1 MQLSLPFI
9 DIIIFA
15 IIAIFLV
22 YRLKS
27 ILGQNSDGNEQ
38 NNKID
43 VGKKDFTNV
52 VKLGNRQSDVNGK
65 TTNKNFSIYNEDPT
79 FNEKEFL
86 KGAQNF
92 FEMVINCF
100 VKGDLKNIEKYIDNK
115 LIKNFQLVIDE
126 RLQEEETLK
135 INIIKMISIKIKDV
149 KKLKNFLRI
158 SVLFES
164 EQIKVLEDK
173 KGKIIDGDQ
182 RKSILVKD
190 LWTFEKEIESKDVNW
205 ILVETSDA

>member
-27 ILGQNSDGNEQ
+27 ILGQNSDVNEQ

-43 VGKKDFTNV
+43 IGEKDFTNV
-52 VKLGNRQSDVNGK
+52 VKLGNKKTDVNETK
-65 TTNKNFSIYNEDPT
+65 IKKDSLYSEDPN

-92 FEMVINCF
+92 FEIVIDCF
-100 VKGDLKNIEKYIDNK
+100 VKGDLKNIEMYIDDK

-126 RLQEEETLK
+126 RLQEEESLK
-135 INIIKMISIKIKDV
+135 INIVKMISIQIKDV
-149 KKLKNFLRI
+149 KKLNNFLRV

-164 EQIKVLEDK
+164 EQIKVLKDK
-173 KGKIIDGDQ
+173 KGTIIDGDQ
-182 RKSILVKD
+182 KKSILVRD
-190 LWTFEKEIESKDVNW
+190 LWTFEKNIQSKDLNW
-205 ILVETSDA
+205 ILVETSNA

>member
-27 ILGQNSDGNEQ
+27 ILGQNSEGKEQ

-43 VGKKDFTNV
+43 IGKKDFTNV
-52 VKLGNRQSDVNGK
+52 VKLGNRQTDLNDEK
-65 TTNKNFSIYNEDPT
+65 TNKDSIYDEGAN

-92 FEMVINCF
+92 FGMVIDCF
-100 VKGDLKNIEKYIDNK
+100 VKGDLKNIEMYIDKK
-115 LIKNFQLVIDE
+115 LIKNFQSVIDE

-135 INIIKMISIKIKDV
+135 INIIKMVSIKTKDV
-149 KKLKNFLRI
+149 KKLKNFLRV
-158 SVLFES
+158 SVLFET
-164 EQIKVLEDK
+164 EQIKVLKDK

-182 RKSILVKD
+182 KKSILVKD
-190 LWTFEKEIESKDVNW
+190 LWTFEKKADSNDLNW

>member
-27 ILGQNSDGNEQ
+27 ILGQNSDGNKQ
-38 NNKID
+38 NNKINID
-43 VGKKDFTNV
+43 KKNFTNV
-52 VKLGNRQSDVNGK
+52 VKLGNRQSDVNDK
-65 TTNKNFSIYNEDPT
+65 KISKDSIYSEDPT

-92 FEMVINCF
+92 FEMVIDSF
-100 VKGDLKNIEKYIDNK
+100 VKGDLKNVETYIDNK
-115 LIKNFQLVIDE
+115 LNKNFQLVIDE
-126 RLQEEETLK
+126 RLQEKEILD

-149 KKLKNFLRI
+149 KKLNNFLRV
-158 SVLFES
+158 SVLFET
-164 EQIKVLEDK
+164 EQIKVLKDK
-173 KGKIIDGDQ
+173 KGEVIDGDQ
-182 RKSILVKD
+182 KKSILVKD
-190 LWTFEKEIESKDVNW
+190 LWTFEKKIQSEDLNW

>member
-43 VGKKDFTNV
+43 IGEKNFSNV
-52 VKLGNRQSDVNGK
+52 VKLGNKQSNINENK
-65 TTNKNFSIYNEDPT
+65 TSKESIYIDDPE
-79 FNEKEFL
+79 FNEKNFL

-92 FEMVINCF
+92 FEMVIDSF
-100 VKGDLKNIEKYIDNK
+100 VKGDLKDIERYIDDK
-115 LIKNFQLVIDE
+115 LIKNFKLVIDE
-126 RLQEEETLK
+126 RLQEEESLK
-135 INIIKMISIKIKDV
+135 IDIIKMISIDIKDV

-164 EQIKVLEDK
+164 EQIKVLKDK

-182 RKSILVKD
+182 KKSIIVKD
-190 LWTFEKEIESKDVNW
+190 LWTFEKKIQSKDLNW
-205 ILVETSDA
+205 ILVETSNA

>member
-27 ILGQNSDGNEQ
+27 ILGQNSEGNEN
-38 NNKID
+38 NNKFDID
-43 VGKKDFTNV
+43 KKDFTNV
-52 VKLGNRQSDVNGK
+52 VKLGDKK
-65 TTNKNFSIYNEDPT
+65 TSKKNTKINKDTISIIYPS
-79 FNEKEFL
+79 FVEKEFL

-92 FEMVINCF
+92 FEMIIDSF
-100 VKGDLKNIEKYIDNK
+100 VKGDLSDVKNFIDGK
-115 LIKNFQLVIDE
+115 LVKNFQSVIDE
-126 RLQEEETLK
+126 RLEEEETLK
-135 INIIKMISIKIKDV
+135 IDIIKMNSIQIKDANEINN
-149 KKLKNFLRI
+149 LLRV

-164 EQIKVLEDK
+164 EQIKVLKDS

-182 RKSILVKD
+182 KNSILVKD
-190 LWTFEKEIESKDVNW
+190 LWVFEKIIQSKDLNW
-205 ILVETSDA
+205 KLVETSNA

>member
-27 ILGQNSDGNEQ
+27 ILGQNSDGNKQ
-38 NNKID
+38 NNKINID
-43 VGKKDFTNV
+43 KKNFTNV
-52 VKLGNRQSDVNGK
+52 VKLGNRQSDVNDK
-65 TTNKNFSIYNEDPT
+65 KISKDSIYSEDPT

-92 FEMVINCF
+92 FEMVIDSF
-100 VKGDLKNIEKYIDNK
+100 VKGDLKNVETYIDNK

-126 RLQEEETLK
+126 RLQEKETLD

-149 KKLKNFLRI
+149 KKLKNFLRV
-158 SVLFES
+158 SVLFET
-164 EQIKVLEDK
+164 EQIKVLKDK
-173 KGKIIDGDQ
+173 KGEVIDGDQ
-182 RKSILVKD
+182 KKSILVKD
-190 LWTFEKEIESKDVNW
+190 LWTFEKKIQSEDLNW

>member
-22 YRLKS
+22 YRLKN

-38 NNKID
+38 NNKINI
-43 VGKKDFTNV
+43 GEKDFTNV
-52 VKLGNRQSDVNGK
+52 VKLGNKQTGINPSK
-65 TTNKNFSIYNEDPT
+65 INKDSIYKNDPT
-79 FNEKEFL
+79 FSEKEFL

-92 FEMVINCF
+92 FEMVIDCF
-100 VKGDLKNIEKYIDNK
+100 VKGDLKNIGTYIDHK
-115 LIKNFQLVIDE
+115 LMKNFQLVIDE
-126 RLQEEETLK
+126 RLQEQETLK
-135 INIIKMISIKIKDV
+135 INIIKMNSIQIKDV
-149 KKLKNFLRI
+149 KKLQNFLRI

-164 EQIKVLEDK
+164 EQIKVLKDK

-182 RKSILVKD
+182 KNSILVKD
-190 LWTFEKEIESKDVNW
+190 LWTFEKKIQSKDLNW

>member
-27 ILGQNSDGNEQ
+27 ILGQNSDGNKQ
-38 NNKID
+38 NNKINID
-43 VGKKDFTNV
+43 KKNFTNV
-52 VKLGNRQSDVNGK
+52 VKLGNRQPDVN
-65 TTNKNFSIYNEDPT
+65 NKKISKDSIYSEDPT

-92 FEMVINCF
+92 FEMVIDSF
-100 VKGDLKNIEKYIDNK
+100 VKGDLKNVEMYIDNK
-115 LIKNFQLVIDE
+115 LNKNFQLVIDE
-126 RLQEEETLK
+126 RLQEKEILD

-149 KKLKNFLRI
+149 KKLNNLLRV
-158 SVLFES
+158 SVLFET
-164 EQIKVLEDK
+164 EQIKVLKDK
-173 KGKIIDGDQ
+173 KGEVIDGDQ
-182 RKSILVKD
+182 KKSILVKD
-190 LWTFEKEIESKDVNW
+190 LWTFEKKIQSEDLNW

>member
-43 VGKKDFTNV
+43 IGKKNFTNV
-52 VKLGNRQSDVNGK
+52 VKLGNKQSNINDK
-65 TTNKNFSIYNEDPT
+65 KLIKISIYKDDPT

-92 FEMVINCF
+92 FEMVIDCF
-100 VKGDLKNIEKYIDNK
+100 VKGDLKNIEMYIDDK

-135 INIIKMISIKIKDV
+135 INIIKMISIQIKDV
-149 KKLKNFLRI
+149 KKLKNFLRV

-164 EQIKVLEDK
+164 EQIKVLKDK

-182 RKSILVKD
+182 KKSILVKD
-190 LWTFEKEIESKDVNW
+190 LWTFEKKFNQKI
-205 ILVETSDA
+205 

>member
-1 MQLSLPFI
+1 MQFSLPFI

-38 NNKID
+38 NDKID
-43 VGKKDFTNV
+43 IGKKDFTNV
-52 VKLGNRQSDVNGK
+52 VKLGKKQFAINDTIN
-65 TTNKNFSIYNEDPT
+65 NKDTIYKDDPT
-79 FNEKEFL
+79 FNKEEFL

-92 FEMVINCF
+92 FEMVIDSF
-100 VKGDLKNIEKYIDNK
+100 VKGDLKNIEMYIENK

-126 RLQEEETLK
+126 RFQEGETLK
-135 INIIKMISIKIKDV
+135 INIIKMNSIQIKDV
-149 KKLKNFLRI
+149 KRLENFLRVT
-158 SVLFES
+158 VLFES
-164 EQIKVLEDK
+164 EQIKVLKDK

-182 RKSILVKD
+182 KNSITVKD
-190 LWTFEKEIESKDVNW
+190 LWTFEKKINSKDLNW

>member
-15 IIAIFLV
+15 VIAIFLV

-38 NNKID
+38 NNKINI
-43 VGKKDFTNV
+43 GKKSFSNV
-52 VKLGNRQSDVNGK
+52 VKLGKKQSNISENK
-65 TTNKNFSIYNEDPT
+65 TNNDTIYTNDPT
-79 FNEKEFL
+79 FDEKEFL

-92 FEMVINCF
+92 FEIVIDCF
-100 VKGDLKNIEKYIDNK
+100 VKGDLKNIEMYIDNK
-115 LIKNFQLVIDE
+115 LMKDFKLVIDE

-135 INIIKMISIKIKDV
+135 IDIIKMISIQIKDV
-149 KKLKNFLRI
+149 KKLKNFLKI

-164 EQIKVLEDK
+164 EQIKFLKDK

-182 RKSILVKD
+182 KKSITVKD
-190 LWTFEKEIESKDVNW
+190 LWTFEKEINSKDLNW
-205 ILVETSDA
+205 KLVETSDA

>member
-1 MQLSLPFI
+1 MQLSLPFV

-43 VGKKDFTNV
+43 VGEKNFNNV
-52 VKLGNRQSDVNGK
+52 VKLGRKQSDRNG
-65 TTNKNFSIYNEDPT
+65 TYQEDIIYKDDPT
-79 FNEKEFL
+79 FNEKDFL
-86 KGAQNF
+86 SGAQKF
-92 FEMVINCF
+92 FEIVIDCF
-100 VKGDLKNIEKYIDNK
+100 VKGDLKNIEMYIDDK
-115 LIKNFQLVIDE
+115 LIKNFQLVIDD
-126 RLQEEETLK
+126 RLKEKESLQ
-135 INIIKMISIKIKDV
+135 IDIIKMISIQIKDV

-164 EQIKVLEDK
+164 EQIKVLKDK
-173 KGKIIDGDQ
+173 KGKIIDGDPK
-182 RKSILVKD
+182 KSITVKD
-190 LWTFEKEIESKDVNW
+190 LWTFEKKIQSKDLNW

>member
-43 VGKKDFTNV
+43 IGKKNFSNV
-52 VKLGNRQSDVNGK
+52 VKLRNKQSDINENK
-65 TTNKNFSIYNEDPT
+65 TNKDKIYKDDPT

-86 KGAQNF
+86 EGAQNF
-92 FEMVINCF
+92 FEMVIDSF

-115 LIKNFQLVIDE
+115 LIKNFKMVIDE
-126 RLQEEETLK
+126 RLQEEESL
-135 INIIKMISIKIKDV
+135 NIDIKKMISVHIKDV
-149 KKLKNFLRI
+149 KKLKNFLRV

-164 EQIKVLEDK
+164 EQMKVLKDK

-182 RKSILVKD
+182 EKSILVKD
-190 LWTFEKEIESKDVNW
+190 LWTFEKQIESKDLNW

>member
-15 IIAIFLV
+15 IIAVFLV

-27 ILGQNSDGNEQ
+27 ILGQNSDSNEQ

-43 VGKKDFTNV
+43 IDKKDFTNV
-52 VKLGNRQSDVNGK
+52 VKLGNRQSDVNDRN
-65 TTNKNFSIYNEDPT
+65 TNKDAIYSEDPT

-92 FEMVINCF
+92 FEMVIDCF
-100 VKGDLKNIEKYIDNK
+100 VKGDLKNIEMYVENK
-115 LIKNFQLVIDE
+115 LIKNFQSVIDE

-135 INIIKMISIKIKDV
+135 INITKMISIQIKDV
-149 KKLKNFLRI
+149 KKLKNFLRV

-164 EQIKVLEDK
+164 EQIKVLKDK

-182 RKSILVKD
+182 KKSILVKD
-190 LWTFEKEIESKDVNW
+190 LWTFEKRIQSKDLNW

>member
-38 NNKID
+38 NNKVDI
-43 VGKKDFTNV
+43 GEKNFNNV
-52 VKLGNRQSDVNGK
+52 VKLGNKQSDINKAK
-65 TTNKNFSIYNEDPT
+65 TKKESIYKDDPT
-79 FNEKEFL
+79 FNEKDFL
-86 KGAQNF
+86 KGAQKF
-92 FEMVINCF
+92 FEIVIDCF
-100 VKGDLKNIEKYIDNK
+100 VKGDLKNIEMYIDDQ
-115 LIKNFQLVIDE
+115 LIKNFQLVIDD
-126 RLQEEETLK
+126 RLQEEETLQIK
-135 INIIKMISIKIKDV
+135 IIKMISIQIKDV
-149 KKLKNFLRI
+149 KKLKNFLRV

-164 EQIKVLEDK
+164 EQIKVLKDK
-173 KGKIIDGDQ
+173 KDKIIDGDQ
-182 RKSILVKD
+182 KKSILVRD
-190 LWTFEKEIESKDVNW
+190 LWTFEKKIQSKDLNW

>member
-1 MQLSLPFI
+1 MQLSLPFV

-43 VGKKDFTNV
+43 VGEKNFNNV
-52 VKLGNRQSDVNGK
+52 VKLGRKQSNRNG
-65 TTNKNFSIYNEDPT
+65 TYQEDIIYKDDPT
-79 FNEKEFL
+79 FNEKDFL
-86 KGAQNF
+86 SGAQKF
-92 FEMVINCF
+92 FEIVIDCF
-100 VKGDLKNIEKYIDNK
+100 VKGDLKNIEMYIDDK
-115 LIKNFQLVIDE
+115 LIKNFQLVIDD
-126 RLQEEETLK
+126 RLKEEESLQ
-135 INIIKMISIKIKDV
+135 IDIIKMISIQIKDV

-164 EQIKVLEDK
+164 EQIKVLKDK
-173 KGKIIDGDQ
+173 KDKIIDGDQ
-182 RKSILVKD
+182 KKSILVKD
-190 LWTFEKEIESKDVNW
+190 LWTFEKKIQSKDLNW
-205 ILVETSDA
+205 ILVETSNA

>member
-38 NNKID
+38 NNKINI
-43 VGKKDFTNV
+43 GKKDFTNV
-52 VKLGNRQSDVNGK
+52 VKLGNRQSEANGK
-65 TTNKNFSIYNEDPT
+65 KINKDSIYSEDPT

-92 FEMVINCF
+92 FEMVIDCF
-100 VKGDLKNIEKYIDNK
+100 VKGELKNIEMYIDNK

-126 RLQEEETLK
+126 RLQEEETLD
-135 INIIKMISIKIKDV
+135 INIIKMISIRIEDV
-149 KKLKNFLRI
+149 KKLKNFLRV

-164 EQIKVLEDK
+164 EQIKVLKDK

-182 RKSILVKD
+182 KKSILVKD
-190 LWTFEKEIESKDVNW
+190 LWTFEKKIQSKDLNW

>member
-38 NNKID
+38 NSKID
-43 VGKKDFTNV
+43 IQKKDFSNV
-52 VKLGNRQSDVNGK
+52 VKIGNKKLN
-65 TTNKNFSIYNEDPT
+65 NKDLETYKDEISLIDPT
-79 FNEKEFL
+79 FNENEFL

-92 FEMVINCF
+92 FEMVIACF
-100 VKGDLKNIEKYIDNK
+100 VKGDLKDLLNFIDGK
-115 LIKNFQLVIDE
+115 LIKNFQSVIDE
-126 RLQEEETLK
+126 RLEEQESLK
-135 INIIKMISIKIKDV
+135 IDIVKINSIQIKDV
-149 KKLKNFLRI
+149 KKLKNFLRL
-158 SVLFES
+158 SVLFET
-164 EQIKVLEDK
+164 EQIKVLKDK

-182 RKSILVKD
+182 NNSILVKD
-190 LWTFEKEIESKDVNW
+190 LWTFEKKIQSKDLNW
-205 ILVETSDA
+205 KLVETSNA